1 MKENLREIASHFALE
16 GPVTAIDSLG
26 EGFINDTFIVRT
38 EADAPDYILQRK
50 NKAVFPD
57 VPAMMDNI
65 RRVTEH
71 IRRGVI
77 AAGGDPRR
85 EVMTVVPAKDGH
97 LYHVDAEGEYWAAT
111 VFIDDTIAYNKA
123 DSRSW
128 PARAAKA
135 SGNSSPSWTI
145 SPNRW
150 RRRSKGSITSATVSD
165 NGTPPWPAMPQGA
178 EYTSRRR
185 SAGSSRGAP
194 RCSLSGRRSRTVRS
208 LRA

>member
-38 EADAPDYILQRK
+38 AKQMPPTTSSNARTR
-50 NKAVFPD
+50 AVFPD

-71 IRRGVI
+71 IRRRVV
-77 AAGGDPRR
+77 AAGGDPQARGDDRR
-85 EVMTVVPAKDGH
+85 PGKATGS

-111 VFIDDTIAYNKA
+111 VFIERHGCLQQGRLPGTGPQGRRRHREIPV
-123 DSRSW
+123 
-128 PARAAKA
+128 PAGR
-135 SGNSSPSWTI
+135 I

-150 RRRSKGSITSATVSD
+150 RRRSKGFHNIRHRFVTMGRRPGA
-165 NGTPPWPAMPQGA
+165 AMPQGA
-178 EYTSRRR
+178 
-185 SAGSSRGAP
+185 
-194 RCSLSGRRSRTVRS
+194 
-208 LRA
+208 